1 MCDPIEDSGSPTD
14 PIYAGV
20 YVFTSVKLKNGGL
33 RKSGFPRGD
42 LLQDLIRSL
51 FWISFRVDFGAP
63 RGASWGSGGC
73 CFFAFVLFSL
83 LFLMLSCLGF
93 VFVCLF
99 VFWFCFYAL
108 VSVAMVDFC

>member
-1 MCDPIEDSGSPTD
+1 MCGGSR
-14 PIYAGV
+14 
-20 YVFTSVKLKNGGL
+20 FTSVKLKNGVSNPIANPPGDHFEDRL
-33 RKSGFPRGD
+33 RTNLD
-42 LLQDLIRSL
+42 H
-51 FWISFRVDFGAP
+51 FRVDFWS
-63 RGASWGSGGC
+63 ASGVLFWGLVGVV
-73 CFFAFVLFSL
+73 FFAFVLFSL